1 MFKPILM
8 RDVDIILGDES
19 TGTNFKCQARS
30 VTLKPN
36 ASVQKLKTLC
46 PDGTYGDVDQAE
58 WELEIGYAYGYDDGV
73 GTAAEILADYLMT
86 NHGDKVPFAFRPR
99 SGGKGYKGTV
109 TLVAGPVGGNQG
121 SWMEGSV
128 TLPLDGQ
135 PEPLAAVV
143 VEP

>member
-46 PDGTYGDVDQAE
+46 PDGTYGD
-58 WELEIGYAYGYDDGV
+58 
-73 GTAAEILADYLMT
+73 
-86 NHGDKVPFAFRPR
+86 GDKPKP
-99 SGGKGYKGTV
+99 
-109 TLVAGPVGGNQG
+109 
-121 SWMEGSV
+121 
-128 TLPLDGQ
+128 
-135 PEPLAAVV
+135 
-143 VEP
+143 